1 MDRPLLEEREMGRMV
16 AARRA
21 GGGLPLQCD
30 GGFVLRLLCPLPTA
44 PRGPLV
50 ARPLN
55 DNMSDTPTVRSG
67 CFFVVASA
75 RRRLRSLLK
84 LMLLGQ
90 PSSAAGLT
98 RGVDFHEPSPNH

>member
-1 MDRPLLEEREMGRMV
+1 MGRMV

-67 CFFVVASA
+67 CFFCRRFRETPAPQFAETYATRPTVIGCRPNAWSRFPRTVA
-75 RRRLRSLLK
+75 
-84 LMLLGQ
+84 
-90 PSSAAGLT
+90 
-98 RGVDFHEPSPNH
+98 